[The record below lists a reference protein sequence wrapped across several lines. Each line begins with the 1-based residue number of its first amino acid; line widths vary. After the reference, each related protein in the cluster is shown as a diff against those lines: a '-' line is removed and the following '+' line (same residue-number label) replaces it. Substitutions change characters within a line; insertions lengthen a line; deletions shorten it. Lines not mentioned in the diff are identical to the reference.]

1 MIMKVNSRRQDNDD
15 KIMMIVTI
23 SSLSF
28 PLMSPIKV
36 ADADDFNI
44 VVDDKVDEFKMTKN
58 FPGW

>member
-58 FPGW
+58 FHDW